1 VAELVIAASPQAV
14 QNCYFPRMPKRL
26 WIASAVLALSTATA
40 CDSSDGG
47 EPEVDERFKVEKK
60 FVPLSEREVKVD
72 QSPEELAEL
81 RKKSGFKTQE
91 EIAAENAKMFEK
103 GAREHV
109 KTKLEGYREVVA
121 TLTSNLD
128 EIDKESKKWLKAKD
142 PAKAHEKWA
151 KKKEKANKE
160 LEKLY
165 MDISG
170 NMSEGGDTTAKLGK
184 AYRGYTELFGNLGG
198 KVAENERFPPAVEDI
213 RKDLETVVGLLD
225 DIEKDDTLVVNKF
238 ADRDGDDKK

>member
-1 VAELVIAASPQAV
+1 M
-14 QNCYFPRMPKRL
+14 RKRL
-26 WIASAVLALSTATA
+26 WIASAVLAVSTFA
-40 CDSSDGG
+40 CTSSKGEDG
-47 EPEVDERFKVEKK
+47 VDPRFKVEKK

-109 KTKLEGYREVVA
+109 KTHLKGYRELVA
-121 TLTSNLD
+121 TVTANLD

-142 PAKAHEKWA
+142 PAKAHENWA

-160 LEKLY
+160 LDKLY
-165 MDISG
+165 MEITG

-184 AYRGYTELFGNLGG
+184 AYRGFTELFGNLGG
-198 KVAENERFPPAVEDI
+198 KVAENERFPPAVEAI
-213 RKDLETVVGLLD
+213 RKDIETVVGLLD

-238 ADRDGDDKK
+238 ADGDGDGEK